1 MWDLSRPGL
10 EPMSPALAGIFLTTA
25 PLGKS
30 LNIFY
35 YAYLLFV
42 NLWYSNFCLLFN
54 LVVYFRIVE
63 FSESFVHLE
72 YKSFIRYIF

>member
-1 MWDLSRPGL
+1 
-10 EPMSPALAGIFLTTA
+10 MSPALAGIFLTTA